1 MHKPYKLFW
10 QRLDWWR
17 LAIHLVG
24 LFYLLRL
31 AFIWFTSGLSA
42 NPIQY
47 IEQYLGRAALNL
59 LVLTLAVS
67 PLVNLTGWKKLV
79 KHRRTLGLYTFLY
92 FILHFLVFVVLDYG
106 LDWGEIL
113 HLTVEKPFI
122 IVGLLAGL
130 ILSALA
136 VTSFKYWMKRL
147 GKKWKRLHQ
156 LVYLASGLAILHY
169 AWAVK
174 GSITNL
180 SGEVLRP
187 LSIGALIAVLLILR
201 IPPVRRWLGTMH
213 QTFRKVATQVINA
226 I

>member
-1 MHKPYKLFW
+1 
-10 QRLDWWR
+10 
-17 LAIHLVG
+17 
-24 LFYLLRL
+24 
-31 AFIWFTSGLSA
+31 
-42 NPIQY
+42 
-47 IEQYLGRAALNL
+47 
-59 LVLTLAVS
+59 
-67 PLVNLTGWKKLV
+67 
-79 KHRRTLGLYTFLY
+79 
-92 FILHFLVFVVLDYG
+92 VLDYS

-201 IPPVRRWLGTMH
+201 IPPVRRWLGTLH